1 MTSIH
6 RPLSPLDE
14 ESRRRSSIVA
24 VPTPRQ
30 ERVPLDQTA
39 RLEHALLG
47 PAVTPTEVD
56 DACASAIE
64 SGFAALIVWPNAVG
78 RAVSAAA
85 GTGLEVVA
93 AVGAPVG
100 ASLRD
105 TKIDEARRAMAA
117 GARHL
122 AVAVDAGRFRG
133 GDAGVL
139 AGEVVTLAYLAH
151 AEGVHLRAV
160 LAAAALTEDELVI
173 AGRLAAESGA
183 DVLQT
188 GFGMGEHATVEQ
200 VMAARRA
207 LPPRHRDRPVI
218 AGGARDAGGAA
229 ALLDGGASRVVIAD
243 PAAVLSQTPV

>member
-1 MTSIH
+1 
-6 RPLSPLDE
+6 
-14 ESRRRSSIVA
+14 
-24 VPTPRQ
+24 
-30 ERVPLDQTA
+30 
-39 RLEHALLG
+39 
-47 PAVTPTEVD
+47 VTPTEVD
-56 DACASAIE
+56 DACATAIE
-64 SGFAALIVWPNAVG
+64 LGFAAVVVWPNAVG
-78 RAVSAAA
+78 RAVAAAA
-85 GTGLEVVA
+85 GSGLEVVA
-93 AVGAPVG
+93 AVGAPTG

-105 TKIDEARRAMAA
+105 TKIDEARRAMAV

-139 AGEVVTLAYLAH
+139 AGEIVTLAYLAH

-188 GFGMGEHATVEQ
+188 GFGVGERATVEQ

-218 AGGARDAGGAA
+218 AGGAPDAGSVA
-229 ALLDGGASRVVIAD
+229 ALLDGGAARVVVVD
-243 PAAVLSQTPV
+243 PAAVLAGSPA